1 MDTDRTLRH
10 SYGADLIGNGMGIWR
25 VQFLLGQTNVNTV
38 RVCFQSRDS
47 DTREAYDAVA
57 F

>member
-10 SYGADLIGNGMGIWR
+10 SYGAGLIGNGMGIWR